1 MNDVNYMQSV
11 CDNVGINCWIYTK
24 IHMNCFY
31 LESNQDRVDLKDV
44 VACPVPLTGAK

>member
-1 MNDVNYMQSV
+1 MMLIICNQFVIMWELT
-11 CDNVGINCWIYTK
+11 ICWIYTK